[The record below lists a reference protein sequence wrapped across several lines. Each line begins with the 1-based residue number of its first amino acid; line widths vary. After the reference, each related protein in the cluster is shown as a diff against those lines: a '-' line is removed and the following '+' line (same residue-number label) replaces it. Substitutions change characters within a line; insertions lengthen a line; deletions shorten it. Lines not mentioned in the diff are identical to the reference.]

1 MTDLATAG
9 VPLTRACRLVGV
21 ARASYYRRVRGYR
34 HYQPV
39 ADPVPQADR
48 YQPAA
53 LSQAERDQVLDV
65 LTDPDYEDLSVVAS
79 YWAAFD
85 AGRLACSQRT
95 FYRVA
100 QANGLVKDRRRVRRP
115 GTGGGRKA
123 PAVAAAGVGDLW
135 SWDVTELAGP
145 ARQRYQLYLAID
157 VFSRYP
163 VAWRIEHD
171 QCRFKTVEM
180 FTQAIAVHG
189 APRTLHADNGSI
201 QRAGDTI
208 TALTNLGVLTSFS
221 RPRVSDDNPFSESL
235 FKTIKYD
242 LSCPERFTDIE
253 HARTWTAAFLHR
265 YATAH
270 RHSALGRHTPQQV
283 HDGTAAQVQ
292 ATRQARLDTYWQA
305 HPERFRKPPQ
315 APPLPK
321 PTGINTHLLSQ
332 TG

>member
-1 MTDLATAG
+1 MTELAGAG
-9 VPLTRACRLVGV
+9 MALTRACALVGL

-34 HYQPV
+34 HYRPV
-39 ADPVPQADR
+39 AVPVPHGDR
-48 YQPAA
+48 AQPAA

-79 YWAAFD
+79 YWEAFD

-95 FYRVA
+95 FYRIA
-100 QANGLVKDRRRVRRP
+100 KANGLVGDRRRVRRP
-115 GTGGGRKA
+115 GTGGRPA
-123 PAVAAAGVGDLW
+123 PAVAAAQVGDLW

-145 ARQRYQLYLAID
+145 GRQRYQLYLAID

-171 QCRFKTVEM
+171 QCRLKAVEM
-180 FTQAIAVHG
+180 FTTAIAVHG

-208 TALTNLGVLTSFS
+208 EALTQRGVLTSFS

-242 LSCPERFTDIE
+242 QSCPKRFQNIE
-253 HARTWTAAFLHR
+253 HARTWTTAFLHR

-292 ATRQARLDTYWQA
+292 AARQARLDAYWQA
-305 HPERFRKPPQ
+305 HPERFRARPQ
-315 APPLPK
+315 APALPE

-332 TG
+332 AG